1 LIVAEKNVTKNILD
15 GRKDRGKT
23 VYPPPPPGSGAIII
37 DVHLLWKPTLYII
50 IPYIFVLL
58 YKSNKTIQMFFG
70 KYTDEGDNLVE
81 NPKIYN
87 VEGDNRL
94 LFGLQTLTTGSVLK
108 ILFFFSVQFH
118 ISILYTSYY
127 FAVFCKTKHLR
138 VISV

>member
-1 LIVAEKNVTKNILD
+1 MTKNILD
-15 GRKDRGKT
+15 RRKDGQTDRGKA
-23 VYPPPPPGSGAIII
+23 VYPPPPPGSGGIII

-58 YKSNKTIQMFFG
+58 YKSNKKFF
-70 KYTDEGDNLVE
+70 GDNLVD

-108 ILFFFSVQFH
+108 ILFFFQSS
-118 ISILYTSYY
+118 SIL
-127 FAVFCKTKHLR
+127 VFYIQ
-138 VISV
+138 VIILLSSAKQNILE